1 MLSSIQSGVVIV
13 LSVAAALLLVTI
25 LNRLW
30 PSDHR
35 KLLNDVTGW
44 QLGVLGTTYGVIL
57 GFMLYTVWEG
67 FRSAQTDATLEATSM
82 LNVYRLAEGL
92 PSPQRETMQDLARKY
107 ESAVVEQEWPAMQHQ
122 SEDRAAS
129 VVLAKMWKALS
140 TVKVDSTA
148 TGNSVDHIQY
158 AMSNLAERRNIR
170 DQQRT
175 NQLPGLLW
183 LLLVLGGIATIASS
197 CILGND
203 KKWLHYCQVGALT
216 FVIITALAGIAD
228 LARPYEGAVAVE
240 PSAFVRALEAMKVSP
255 ESQ

>member
-1 MLSSIQSGVVIV
+1 MLSSVQSTLVVI
-13 LSVAAALLLVTI
+13 LAVAASLLLVAL

-30 PSDHR
+30 PSDNR

-57 GFMLYTVWEG
+57 GFMLYTVWQG
-67 FRSAQTDATLEATSM
+67 FSAAQIDANLEATSM

-92 PSPQRETMQDLARKY
+92 PPPQRQAMQNLARKY
-107 ESAVVEQEWPAMQHQ
+107 EAAVVEEEWPAMQRQ
-122 SEDRAAS
+122 TEDRAAA
-129 VVLAKMWKALS
+129 VVLGEMWKVLAAVDLDS
-140 TVKVDSTA
+140 TV

-158 AMSNLAERRNIR
+158 AMSDLAERRNMR
-170 DQQRT
+170 DHQRT

-183 LLLVLGGIATIASS
+183 LLLVIGGVATIVSS

-203 KKWLHYCQVGALT
+203 KRWLHYCQVGALT

-228 LARPYEGAVAVE
+228 LARPYQGAVAVE
-240 PSAFVRALEAMKVSP
+240 PSAFIRALKSMQSP
-255 ESQ
+255 TQ

>member
-1 MLSSIQSGVVIV
+1 MLSSKQSALAIA
-13 LSVAAALLLVTI
+13 LSVAAALFLVAL

-67 FRSAQTDATLEATSM
+67 FRAAQIDADLEATSM

-92 PSPQRETMQDLARKY
+92 PVPQKEAIQDLARKY
-107 ESAVVEQEWPAMQHQ
+107 ETTVVEQEWPAMQHQ
-122 SEDRAAS
+122 VEDRSAGVILS
-129 VVLAKMWKALS
+129 RMWKVLA
-140 TVKVDSTA
+140 TVHVDSTA

-158 AMSNLAERRNIR
+158 AMSNLAERRNMR

-183 LLLVLGGIATIASS
+183 LLLILGGMATIVSS

-203 KKWLHYCQVGALT
+203 KNWLHYCQVGALT

-240 PSAFVRALEAMKVSP
+240 PSAFVRALESMSATP